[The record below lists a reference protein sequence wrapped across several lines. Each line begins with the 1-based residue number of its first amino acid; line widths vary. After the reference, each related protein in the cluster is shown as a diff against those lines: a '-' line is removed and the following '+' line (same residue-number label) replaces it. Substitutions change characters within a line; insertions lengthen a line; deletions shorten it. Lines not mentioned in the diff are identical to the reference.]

1 MTVALNL
8 THLTSSHEESV
19 QDCSHFANTY
29 FAFALAL
36 WPQGAMLKRYWQ
48 GSASAKAASK
58 TATFRSLRSP
68 SIGSAYAIGW
78 HTHWG
83 EPFGPPVLHTRAL
96 LAASTMNL
104 SNK

>member
-1 MTVALNL
+1 LTVALNL

-68 SIGSAYAIGW
+68 SIGSAYAIGG
-78 HTHWG
+78 HTTARAVCAR
-83 EPFGPPVLHTRAL
+83 VLHIRAL
-96 LAASTMNL
+96 LAAGTLNL